1 VAELAKLTLL
11 ITLLIF
17 ALPIALYI
25 TFWCLATAA
34 AGNFFPFLFCLIIA
48 LYLISGH

>member
-1 VAELAKLTLL
+1 MAEFIRLTLL
-11 ITLLIF
+11 LTLLIF

-34 AGNFFPFLFCLIIA
+34 AGNFFPFLFCLIIS
-48 LYLISGH
+48 LYFISKH